1 MSVINLD
8 QKDSASQYI
17 VSLGVDLI
25 SKELGTEVEIY
36 ESLLKGLN
44 LGSLSVRGAKATI
57 EAINEV
63 GALPSIAV
71 TSCQY
76 LLASEKVRG
85 LEGGI
90 DQPLKTLI
98 NVTIQGTRKLGKKG
112 MIALIESA
120 QSFAD
125 LAETIEET
133 PAKEKAQTA
142 KAEGIDAL
150 IKNFVDGFANLE
162 DITPKD
168 AELWNDFLAKVKAMS
183 GAVRSSHPSVKA
195 KKSA

>member
-63 GALPSIAV
+63 GALPSIAI

-76 LLASEKVRG
+76 LLASEKARA
-85 LEGGI
+85 LAGGI
-90 DQPLKTLI
+90 DQPLKSLI

-112 MIALIESA
+112 FAELIETA

-125 LAETIEET
+125 LAETVEET
-133 PAKEKAQTA
+133 PAKEKAPTP

-150 IKNFVDGFANLE
+150 LKNFVDGFANLE

-168 AELWNDFLAKVKAMS
+168 SELWADFLAKVKAIS
-183 GAVRSSHPSVKA
+183 GSVRAGHPSVKG